1 MPKATLQQVG
11 LEHRPVSCS
20 LCSPA
25 PLCSSVT
32 HTLQPVGIKKQEMK
46 HTASNS
52 EIRIQRPKSPEE
64 NTKDKEEVEWG
75 WDGSV
80 SGE

>member
-1 MPKATLQQVG
+1 MNTG
-11 LEHRPVSCS
+11 LSAAVCARQLHC
-20 LCSPA
+20 
-25 PLCSSVT
+25 VT

-46 HTASNS
+46 HTAPNS